1 MADEKPIAKRFS
13 GANRRFV
20 IVAARFNQ
28 SVVDP
33 MISNALAT
41 LKNHETDV
49 ASVSVV
55 RVPGCFELPLVAKNL
70 AQKGEV
76 DAVIALGAVV
86 RGETA
91 HFDFVAGECAA
102 GLQRVALETGVP
114 MIFGVLTTDTR
125 EQAFERADSAKG
137 NKGGE
142 AALAALEMADL
153 LHRL

>member
-1 MADEKPIAKRFS
+1 MADEKLIEKNFS
-13 GANRRFV
+13 GANRRFA

-33 MISNALAT
+33 MISNALDT
-41 LKNHETDV
+41 LENYETDV
-49 ASVSVV
+49 TAVAVV
-55 RVPGCFELPLVAKNL
+55 RVPGCFELPLVAKKL
-70 AQKGEV
+70 AQKGDV

-102 GLQRVALETGVP
+102 GLQRAALETGVP
-114 MIFGVLTTDTR
+114 IIFGVLTTDTKG
-125 EQAFERADSAKG
+125 QASERADSAKG

-153 LHRL
+153 LHQL

>member
-1 MADEKPIAKRFS
+1 MADEKPIEKRFS
-13 GANRRFV
+13 GANRRFA

-28 SVVDP
+28 SVVDT
-33 MISNALAT
+33 MIIGALDT
-41 LKNHETDV
+41 LRNHETDV
-49 ASVSVV
+49 ASVSVL
-55 RVPGCFELPLVAKNL
+55 RVPGCFELPLVAKKM

-76 DAVIALGAVV
+76 DVVIALGAVV
-86 RGETA
+86 RGETS

-102 GLQRVALETGVP
+102 GLQRAALETGVP
-114 MIFGVLTTDTR
+114 MIFGVLTTDTKD
-125 EQAFERADSAKG
+125 QALERADSAKG

>member
-1 MADEKPIAKRFS
+1 MADEKPIEKSVS
-13 GANRRFV
+13 GANRRFA

-33 MISNALAT
+33 MISGALDT
-41 LKNHETDV
+41 LENHDTDV
-49 ASVSVV
+49 TAVAVV
-55 RVPGCFELPLVAKNL
+55 RVPGCFELPLVAKKL
-70 AQKGEV
+70 AEKSDV

-91 HFDFVAGECAA
+91 HFNFVAGECAA
-102 GLQRVALETGVP
+102 GLQRAALETGVP
-114 MIFGVLTTDTR
+114 MIFGVLTTDTK
-125 EQAFERADSAKG
+125 EQAAERADSAKG

-153 LHRL
+153 LYRL

>member
-1 MADEKPIAKRFS
+1 MQFLHQHDFPQP
-13 GANRRFV
+13 N
-20 IVAARFNQ
+20 
-28 SVVDP
+28 
-33 MISNALAT
+33 
-41 LKNHETDV
+41 
-49 ASVSVV
+49 
-55 RVPGCFELPLVAKNL
+55 VAKNL